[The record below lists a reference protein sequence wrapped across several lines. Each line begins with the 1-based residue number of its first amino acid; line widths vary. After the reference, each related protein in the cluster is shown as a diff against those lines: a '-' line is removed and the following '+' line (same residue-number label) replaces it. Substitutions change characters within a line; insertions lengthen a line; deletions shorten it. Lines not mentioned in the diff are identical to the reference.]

1 MTRSHTLTKNLLEQT
16 TQRIVLPNVSWST
29 YQALLADLGS
39 GRSTRLAYDRG
50 SLEIIMPSDIHEIL
64 KHLLERIVAALTEEF
79 ELPIRGVGSVTLDRE
94 DLQKGAE
101 PDAGFY
107 IQNAAKV
114 RGKTIDLAIAPP
126 PDLIIEVDIHSSSSR
141 RLQIYQDLGVG
152 EVWRATEKTMQFYQ
166 LVTVD
171 GQSEYQNCD
180 RSPTFPL
187 VTTEIIQQWLELA
200 ERAQDDNAM
209 VRALRQWVRTQPTD
223 NVPESSS

>member
-1 MTRSHTLTKNLLEQT
+1 M
-16 TQRIVLPNVSWST
+16 LPNVSWST

-171 GQSEYQNCD
+171 GRSEYQNCD

-223 NVPESSS
+223 NAPESSS

>member
-1 MTRSHTLTKNLLEQT
+1 MTRSHPLTKNFPEQT

-64 KHLLERIVAALTEEF
+64 KHLLERIVTALTEEF
-79 ELPIRGVGSVTLDRE
+79 DLPVRGVGSVTLDRE

-152 EVWRATEKTMQFYQ
+152 EVWRATQTTIQFYQ

-171 GQSEYQNCD
+171 GLSEYRECD

-187 VTTEIIQQWLELA
+187 VTAEIIQQWLELA
-200 ERAQDDNAM
+200 ERAQNDNAM
-209 VRALRQWVRTQPTD
+209 VRALRQWVSTQD
-223 NVPESSS
+223 NSADQP